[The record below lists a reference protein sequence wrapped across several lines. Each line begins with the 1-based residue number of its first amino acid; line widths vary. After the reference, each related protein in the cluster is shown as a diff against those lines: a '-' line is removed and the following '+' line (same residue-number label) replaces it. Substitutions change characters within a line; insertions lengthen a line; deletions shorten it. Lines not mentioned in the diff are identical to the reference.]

1 MSPYYKAY
9 TDGAKAALVAMEAV
23 LHDKTSPQM
32 MRQMIDK
39 IRQIILE
46 AEDVKETKKID
57 RLQ

>member
-23 LHDKTSPQM
+23 LHDETSPQM
-32 MRQMIDK
+32 MRQMIDM

-46 AEDVKETKKID
+46 AEDVKQIKKID
-57 RLQ
+57 KLQ